1 MMLYVATKQK
11 AYLFIGLIV
20 GFFACIA
27 AYYLFAHVRV
37 RVQTW
42 LHPFA
47 DFYGKGNQIGN
58 SLFGIGTGG
67 WFGQGLYKGQPS
79 KTPEVIM
86 DCIFTAV
93 CEELDFNLY
102 CMFVNVYCS
111 RSRAVSSIL

>member
-1 MMLYVATKQK
+1 MPIT
-11 AYLFIGLIV
+11 
-20 GFFACIA
+20 IA
-27 AYYLFAHVRV
+27 QLRV

-93 CEELDFNLY
+93 CEELGGIIAIPPDYGVFWPGQISALASY
-102 CMFVNVYCS
+102 KI
-111 RSRAVSSIL
+111 SILENAYSFKVFFIC